1 MSIFFINLFYIP
13 FLYGDFL
20 EQINKFISKNISFK
34 EIIILYLKHFT
45 FAPIDLE
52 IMFQNSM
59 GYLLLDLFIRNLIKG
74 QIVNYTLAILILLLS
89 ILLIIWAS
97 KNIKKFYIDKSIEI

>member
-13 FLYGDFL
+13 FLYDDFL
-20 EQINKFISKNISFK
+20 EEINKFISKNINFK
-34 EIIILYLKHFT
+34 EIIMSYLKHFT

-52 IMFQNSM
+52 IIFENSM

-74 QIVNYTLAILILLLS
+74 QIVNYTIAILILLLS
-89 ILLIIWAS
+89 ILLIIWAN
-97 KNIKKFYIDKSIEI
+97 KNVKKFYIDNSIKM